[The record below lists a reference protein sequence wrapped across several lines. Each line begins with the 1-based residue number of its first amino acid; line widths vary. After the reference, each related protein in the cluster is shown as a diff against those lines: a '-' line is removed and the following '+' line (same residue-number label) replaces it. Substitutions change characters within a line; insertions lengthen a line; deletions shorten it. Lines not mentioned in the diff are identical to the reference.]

1 MQGKNFVES
10 QRRALDRMFR
20 YMDAWGMMWDI
31 NWEVAQE
38 QSNSFDVHEQMLEL
52 ERSSSKREMVSIN
65 SALRKNGFSQR
76 FTFNE
81 DNYYN
86 G

>member
-1 MQGKNFVES
+1 MEKFKES
-10 QRRALDRMFR
+10 QRRGLDYMFR
-20 YMDAWGMMWDI
+20 HMTAWGHMWDI
-31 NWEVAQE
+31 FWEVAQE
-38 QSNSFDVHEQMLEL
+38 QSNSTDVHEQMLEL

-65 SALRKNGFSQR
+65 SALRKSGFSQR